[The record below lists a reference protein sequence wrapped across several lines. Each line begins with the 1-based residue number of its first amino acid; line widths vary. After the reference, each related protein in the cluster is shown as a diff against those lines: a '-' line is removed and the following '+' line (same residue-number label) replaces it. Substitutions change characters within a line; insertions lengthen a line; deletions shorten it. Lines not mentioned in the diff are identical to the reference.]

1 MRMTTPKDIG
11 QYIKTLRKGLKL
23 NQSDLAKKVGKDQ
36 RFISQLES
44 NPDRVALGTIMAVL
58 NALHARMDFQ
68 SNTTSNTSHVTS
80 ASEETTVVRK
90 SSNTQAGTQYR
101 SDGISIVRHKSS
113 SGDTKKRKPV
123 IVSAHKPK
131 A

>member
-58 NALHARMDFQ
+58 NALHARMDVQ
-68 SNTTSNTSHVTS
+68 SNT
-80 ASEETTVVRK
+80 API
-90 SSNTQAGTQYR
+90 QYR
-101 SDGISIVRHKSS
+101 SDGISVIRQPSS
-113 SGDTKKRKPV
+113 RSDTKKRKPV
-123 IVSAHKPK
+123 IVSASKPK